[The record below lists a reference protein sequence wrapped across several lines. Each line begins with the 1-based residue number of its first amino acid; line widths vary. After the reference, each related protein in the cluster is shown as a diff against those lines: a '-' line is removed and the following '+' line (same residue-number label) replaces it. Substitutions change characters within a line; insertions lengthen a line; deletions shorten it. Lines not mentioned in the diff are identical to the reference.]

1 MALLGKLGIIERQ
14 LGRFEIGAAVLP
26 VGIQEQGIEL
36 AIKVVVMRDIAS
48 RPGARIELQE
58 PAIKVANEPLW
69 SGKERRPAVALLAQN
84 DGQHIG
90 D

>member
-1 MALLGKLGIIERQ
+1 
-14 LGRFEIGAAVLP
+14 LP

-36 AIKVVVMRDIAS
+36 TVEVVVMRDIAS
-48 RPGARIELQE
+48 RPRARIELQE
-58 PAIKVANEPLW
+58 PTVKVANEPLRP
-69 SGKERRPAVALLAQN
+69 GKERRSAVALLAQD